1 MKDLTNIPERF
12 HCLFTTDW
20 NKGDESKMKT
30 IERIYMVDLFLEYNK
45 WHIEQMIDLKKPIQS
60 EYTGGFID

>member
-12 HCLFTTDW
+12 HSLFTTDW
-20 NKGDESKMKT
+20 NTGDESKMK
-30 IERIYMVDLFLEYNK
+30 IIQRSHMVDLFLEYNR
-45 WHIEQMIDLKKPIQS
+45 WHIEQMIDSKKPIQS